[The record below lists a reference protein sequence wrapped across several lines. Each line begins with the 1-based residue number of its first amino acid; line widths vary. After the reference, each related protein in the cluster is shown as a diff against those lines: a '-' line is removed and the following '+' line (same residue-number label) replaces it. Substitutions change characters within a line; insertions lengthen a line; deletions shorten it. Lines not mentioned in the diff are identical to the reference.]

1 MATVRVTLELPYTLP
16 QDSTLFL
23 LLCHETS
30 EVWIRKLDWIAKHGG
45 MALLD
50 THPDYMAFQGTRDT
64 SSEYPVERYREL
76 LSYVSDKYFD
86 TCWHALPREVTSYV
100 LDLRNK
106 QLASE
111 PAVYADLNRSFLQ
124 PSAVVGRADRRAGV
138 TAKKESST
146 TSGQKSWR
154 SLVF

>member
-1 MATVRVTLELPYTLP
+1 MISSLPPPPTSNLTTLNNSDGYAELPYTLP

-23 LLCHETS
+23 LFGERTPDI
-30 EVWIRKLDWIAKHGG
+30 WIRKLDWIAKHGG

-50 THPDYMAFQGTRDT
+50 THPDYMAFKSEPDS

-76 LSYVSDKYFD
+76 LGYVRDKYFD

-106 QLASE
+106 QLVSE
-111 PAVYADLNRSFLQ
+111 PAVYADI
-124 PSAVVGRADRRAGV
+124 
-138 TAKKESST
+138 
-146 TSGQKSWR
+146 
-154 SLVF
+154 